1 MSTFKDIK
9 NQVIF
14 IDFPTG
20 AHGHFLS
27 KILNGLTSGNKTI
40 DAIDKNY
47 HSAVSYPLKFD
58 CEEFKSFALSD
69 IPLGCNVP
77 ADVESVFWPMHYG
90 GCRRGTAGYA
100 DYRVIE
106 IYVAPSSYFRYFI
119 NRWMNVSS
127 AGSRANLEDSEY
139 FVNNFYKI
147 ASSMGEG
154 RLIDRFAL
162 ANNIDNPSTYQ
173 YNTIDVL
180 DMLLYQIENDVSS
193 RTSGRRYN
201 VYQTAGM
208 CVSVELMEFYTFD
221 TLVNIINQVKETFS
235 LTFDVDQ
242 LYLKDEWN
250 NFISAQFPTGV
261 ELLETKSNLHIIE
274 QAYLNFLKSE
284 K

>member
-1 MSTFKDIK
+1 MKTFKDIK
-9 NQVIF
+9 DQVVF
-14 IDFPTG
+14 VDFPTG

-27 KILNGLTSGNKTI
+27 KILNGLTSGNKIVDTV
-40 DAIDKNY
+40 DKNY
-47 HSAVSYPLKFD
+47 HSVVDFPLKFD
-58 CEEFKSFALSD
+58 CDEFQSTPLSD
-69 IPLGCNVP
+69 IALGCEVP
-77 ADVESVFWPMHYG
+77 TNMESIFWPMHYG
-90 GCRRGTAGYA
+90 GCRKGTSGYA

-106 IYVAPSSYFRYFI
+106 IYVAPSGYFRYFI

-127 AGSRANLEDSEY
+127 AGSRINLKDSEY

-147 ASSMGEG
+147 ANSMGES
-154 RLIDRFAL
+154 RLIDRFVR
-162 ANNIDNPSTYQ
+162 ANNIDNPDSYLYTKQ
-173 YNTIDVL
+173 DVL
-180 DMLLYQIENDVSS
+180 GMITHQIENDVSS

-201 VYQTAGM
+201 VYQTAGT

-221 TLVNIINQVKETFS
+221 TLVNIINQVKETFL

-242 LYLKDEWN
+242 LYLKDEWD